1 MSEMDFER
9 SWFGIALG
17 GEWEPV
23 PWKEKEGR
31 APVTELSARDL
42 SCSDQL
48 KPNWSFPGLPPVRK
62 FLMAL
67 LPPKLMWRTKGV
79 VGAVLGPL
87 KASSSSMT
95 FSSME
100 SELFE
105 LVDMLPR
112 RMKEELFEGEVPER
126 PMVVIDR
133 RRLCESTLPLLEK
146 GGPLE
151 PLDGPRW
158 NRLDKAAWVIE
169 LRRWPEP
176 GPGPFVSDIALLYLL
191 YGGVERRNKV

>member
-31 APVTELSARDL
+31 APVTELSARVL

-62 FLMAL
+62 FLIAE

-79 VGAVLGPL
+79 VGAVLGPP
-87 KASSSSMT
+87 KTASSSSMA
-95 FSSME
+95 FSSIE
-100 SELFE
+100 SEFE

-112 RMKEELFEGEVPER
+112 RMKEAELFEGDVPER

-133 RRLCESTLPLLEK
+133 RRL
-146 GGPLE
+146 
-151 PLDGPRW
+151 
-158 NRLDKAAWVIE
+158 
-169 LRRWPEP
+169 
-176 GPGPFVSDIALLYLL
+176 
-191 YGGVERRNKV
+191 